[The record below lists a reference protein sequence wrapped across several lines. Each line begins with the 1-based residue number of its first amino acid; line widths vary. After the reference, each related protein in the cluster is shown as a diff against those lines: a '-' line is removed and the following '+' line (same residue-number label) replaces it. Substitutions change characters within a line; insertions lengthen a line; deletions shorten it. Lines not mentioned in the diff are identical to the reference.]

1 MRQTKTTAATCSTP
15 QLSAF
20 LQGFGES
27 HTTREHYTTD
37 VRVSLSRRAKAFLKL
52 MEGQLPDDVMK
63 HLMWELASEA
73 RRDQNMLAQQLF
85 NILIDSNQFREPEDE
100 RLWQKLDELAST
112 VCCEADLREPVDC
125 DADCDAD
132 WM

>member
-85 NILIDSNQFREPEDE
+85 NILINSAQFCEPKDQ
-100 RLWQKLDELAST
+100 RLQLKLDEMAGL
-112 VCCEADLREPVDC
+112 VCVSADLSDDC
-125 DADCDAD
+125 DL
-132 WM
+132 M